1 MTRSRKFFL
10 NFVAYAVSAFLV
22 LWVESIYFDNLTPL
36 RVGLSLFAM
45 VAVYSAVLYLIN
57 KRKTTNYR

>member
-22 LWVESIYFDNLTPL
+22 LWVESTYFDNLTPL
-36 RVGLSLFAM
+36 RVGLSLFVM

-57 KRKTTNYR
+57 KRKTTH